1 MSEDQ
6 RRASFGDEF
15 YLHAADLPTPHARLE
30 EAYTN
35 LRDPKIRPAK
45 IIRNLQRITI
55 GSPPRTPRRA
65 RTVQTATVRK
75 TPHRVPWDIP
85 AVRPLDVVGVPGLVF
100 GQKKKKKKK
109 SRRRR

>member
-45 IIRNLQRITI
+45 IIRNLRRVTI
-55 GSPPRTPRRA
+55 GRPLQTPRRA
-65 RTVQTATVRK
+65 RTVKTATVRK

-85 AVRPLDVVGVPGLVF
+85 AVRTLDVVGVPDLVF
-100 GQKKKKKKK
+100 GQKKKKK